1 MKRSKKILVAMTALI
16 TFCLVLVLAACSSG
30 ASASGDAPSSDGDSY
45 AVGSMM
51 AVHQE
56 GVIDPDKEYTKKDC
70 LSCHPRD
77 TIDAATANYGGE
89 ANVNPHAAHTEAY
102 DCLVCHSMEGTSS
115 LKCNGCHEH
124 LLPEGWESPP
134 KESGSQAR

>member
-1 MKRSKKILVAMTALI
+1 MKKEKKLFAVMALTTICMMLALV
-16 TFCLVLVLAACSSG
+16 ACSSG
-30 ASASGDAPSSDGDSY
+30 SAEQSDSGDY

-56 GVIDPDKEYTKKDC
+56 GVIDPDVEYSKKDC
-70 LSCHPRD
+70 LSCHPRE

-102 DCLVCHSMEGTSS
+102 DCLVCHSMTGASS
-115 LKCNGCHEH
+115 LKCNGCHEYA
-124 LLPEGWESPP
+124 LPEGWENPE
-134 KESGSQAR
+134 KESGRQTT